1 MNQIKYKHLNEI
13 DKNMLLNE
21 GYKYALLYYLNDLYF
36 GDIEDMEEIKKD
48 ILVEGFF
55 FNEDKE
61 LHFFEDNNFEGI
73 VTEHRDGE
81 DGFYE
86 EYILKRRLGNKL
98 TNNKYDKLKVFNYIS
113 YEEDGQAF
121 IKYTAMKG
129 VKLRG

>member
-1 MNQIKYKHLNEI
+1 MNQIKYKNLFEI
-13 DKNMLLNE
+13 DKNDLLEE

-36 GDIEDMEEIKKD
+36 GNVEDMKEINKD

-73 VTEHRDGE
+73 VTEHDSEE

-98 TNNKYDKLKVFNYIS
+98 VRNKYDKIKVFNYVS
-113 YEEDGQAF
+113 YEEDGQAYV
-121 IKYTAMKG
+121 KYTALKG
-129 VKLRG
+129 VK